1 MPLVGCTSV
10 YPRPTQERNASNPT
24 CLFFD
29 RKEKKYCESCLLEF
43 PQRKHFLVAR
53 RSQQCITCDDIPVLV
68 RATLALRVMGDAEK
82 GEDPTLVRKFVHEV
96 GVRGLEAQL
105 INAVVRIQHVV

>member
-1 MPLVGCTSV
+1 
-10 YPRPTQERNASNPT
+10 
-24 CLFFD
+24 
-29 RKEKKYCESCLLEF
+29 
-43 PQRKHFLVAR
+43 
-53 RSQQCITCDDIPVLV
+53 
-68 RATLALRVMGDAEK
+68 MGDAEK